1 MAHGMRPVARTSG
14 ASGAGTSPVSSGLR
28 TGRTVVTAVVR
39 RRRWPVSGCRAASAR
54 RYRRAMDPVTA
65 RKTWRTL
72 EPIHG
77 MIYFV
82 PEAPEHYR
90 KVGLEHPR
98 SGYFASRS
106 APLGEASAELVIATF
121 YNFDPATVRAAMS
134 GVWQTVRP
142 EELIDARFGAADAAL
157 RRLLGADVVGSDEMA
172 EASALAR
179 SAALAACDHLY
190 GRPLFAGHAHLPWPS
205 APHLVLWHAQTLL
218 REFRGDG
225 HVAALAADGVSGV
238 EALLMHGGTGA
249 IAAGVLQQTRN
260 WSDDVWTA
268 AADGLVDRGLLD
280 PDGTLS
286 ELGVER
292 RQWVEDRTD
301 QLALVPYEAIGQEG
315 CERLR
320 DLARP
325 FSRTIVDGGG
335 LPI

>member
-1 MAHGMRPVARTSG
+1 MH
-14 ASGAGTSPVSSGLR
+14 LEH
-28 TGRTVVTAVVR
+28 
-39 RRRWPVSGCRAASAR
+39 
-54 RYRRAMDPVTA
+54 YRLAMDPVIA

-82 PEAPEHYR
+82 PEAAEHYR
-90 KVGLEHPR
+90 NAGLVDPG

-121 YNFDPATVRAAMS
+121 YSFNPSTVRAVMT

-142 EELIDARFGAADAAL
+142 EVLIDARFRAVDVAL
-157 RRLLGADVVGSDEMA
+157 RRLLGDAVVEGDDMGEAA
-172 EASALAR
+172 ELAR
-179 SAALAACDHLY
+179 TAALAACDHLY
-190 GRPLFAGHAHLPWPS
+190 GRPLFAGHASLRWPS

-225 HVAALAADGVSGV
+225 HVAALATDGVSGI

-249 IAAGVLQQTRN
+249 IAAGVLQRTRS
-260 WSDDVWTA
+260 WSDDAWTA
-268 AADGLVDRGLLD
+268 ASDRLVDRGLLD

-286 ELGVER
+286 EFGAER

-301 QLALVPYEAIGQEG
+301 ELALLPYEAIGMEG
-315 CERLR
+315 CARLR
-320 DLARP
+320 ELARP
-325 FSRTIVDGGG
+325 FSRAIVDAGG